1 MALLLWGNR
10 VLECRFVVALWRRPQ
25 REPQGST
32 SVPIWLAHPSWICV
46 DAPCGHGQIFFF
58 FNVARFDLK
67 RSEIGPDLV
76 RYGPIR
82 FDSVRYGTKYWL
94 KKRKRKRLDQNTLFC
109 RQALKET
116 TLKSSK
122 FSLYYLLLFLN

>member
-1 MALLLWGNR
+1 MQICGGTVEAATKRTPRKHQCANLAGTPELDLRGCA
-10 VLECRFVVALWRRPQ
+10 VRPW
-25 REPQGST
+25 T
-32 SVPIWLAHPSWICV
+32 NF
-46 DAPCGHGQIFFF
+46 FFF
-58 FNVARFDLK
+58 FNVALFDLK

-82 FDSVRYGTKYWL
+82 SDSVRYGTKYWL